1 MPARGSHECVTGLI
15 VILAAA
21 AVALLFFGGWIFSV
35 LLALVAIGIGL
46 GLRFAGRFGDTG
58 RMRRFRGQARGA
70 GPEADG
76 GVEFTDRDRE
86 TLAS

>member
-1 MPARGSHECVTGLI
+1 VWALVS
-15 VILAAA
+15 ILAAA
-21 AVALLFFGGWIFSV
+21 AIALLFFGGWIFSV
-35 LLALVAIGIGL
+35 LLAMVAIAIGL
-46 GLRFAGRFGDTG
+46 GIRFAGGLGETG

-86 TLAS
+86 SLAS

>member
-1 MPARGSHECVTGLI
+1 VTGLI
-15 VILAAA
+15 VILGAA
-21 AVALLFFGGWIFSV
+21 AVAF
-35 LLALVAIGIGL
+35 GL

-58 RMRRFRGQARGA
+58 RMRRFRGQSRGA

>member
-1 MPARGSHECVTGLI
+1 VTAL
-15 VILAAA
+15 VLILAAA
-21 AVALLFFGGWIFSV
+21 AIALLFFGGWIFSV
-35 LLALVAIGIGL
+35 LLVIVAIGIGL
-46 GLRFAGRFGDTG
+46 GFRLAGQLGSTG